1 MLNRTGVNTTDAVE
15 LYMGVLNSETSLDDV
30 LDALSNAKRRKLI
43 WSLSADS
50 SLNDAGRSGIA
61 VDDVDMYHIHLP
73 KLADYQIINWNRSTN
88 TVTKGP
94 NFEMAEEVLGC
105 LEETN
110 KLLAP
115 TEIDV

>member
-1 MLNRTGVNTTDAVE
+1 MAA
-15 LYMGVLNSETSLDDV
+15 LNSETSLDDV
-30 LDALSNAKRRKLI
+30 LGALSNAKRRELI

-50 SLNDAGRSGIA
+50 SLTDDGRPGIA
-61 VDDVDMYHIHLP
+61 VDDVDMYHVHLP
-73 KLADYQIINWNRSTN
+73 KLADYKIINWNRSTSI
-88 TVTKGP
+88 VTKGP
-94 NFEMAEEVLGC
+94 NFETAEEVLEC